1 MEKTNELLDRLKKG
15 VSGLEDIKNDFILQ
29 NSGLKSVDDLIYI
42 SNVYIKLLTNFVNSG
57 KTDDQISSD
66 EKNKIKIIS
75 EHYKAVKKV
84 VEDFSKIWIWNF
96 TCF

>member
-1 MEKTNELLDRLKKG
+1 MEKTSELLDRLKKG

-57 KTDDQISSD
+57 KTDEQISND

-84 VEDFSKIWIWNF
+84 IEDFSKI
-96 TCF
+96 